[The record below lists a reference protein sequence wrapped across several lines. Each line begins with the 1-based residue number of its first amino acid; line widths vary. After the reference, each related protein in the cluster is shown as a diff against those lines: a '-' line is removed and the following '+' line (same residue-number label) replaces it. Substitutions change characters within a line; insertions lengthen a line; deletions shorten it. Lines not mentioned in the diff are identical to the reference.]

1 MHGEREEEVNSLF
14 FELAGDLRYS
24 TLMKLRNRS
33 YRLSQLAEELNVT
46 MQETHRNISRL
57 VSSNLV
63 TKGLEGELLLTPYGE
78 SIVSLIPGYAFMFQ
92 NREYFNDHT
101 FGDLPL
107 KFIRS
112 IGSLAEC
119 EIVNGVMAIL
129 QRWKYIFLSSKEYIK
144 EIISEVP
151 VDLIETLSSRIQDG
165 VKFSYIFPRDPVVPK
180 GRSEILERIGWRG
193 LISKGLVERRMLDTV
208 KLVLIFNER
217 QSCVA
222 FPSLKGRPDLN
233 IVYYG
238 DNNEFHEWCE
248 DYFEYQWNRAGVF
261 DESKLSHEI

>member
-33 YRLSQLAEELNVT
+33 YRLSQLAEELNAT

-63 TKGLEGELLLTPYGE
+63 TKDLEGELLLTPYGE

-92 NREYFNDHT
+92 NRGYFNDHT

-107 KFIRS
+107 KFIRR

-151 VDLIETLSSRIQDG
+151 VDLIETLSSRVQNG
-165 VKFSYIFPRDPVVPK
+165 VKFSYIFPRDLVVPK